1 MKTLKSTA
9 KRVLKS
15 FLGGAAL
22 AAAGLCFAPG
32 TASAAQCV
40 VQSTGGHIPAA
51 KLVSLDQ
58 AALVTVTF
66 CNGTAGYK
74 SQTFLVR
81 PDGTVHVGTG
91 NTTPTGTEYEVGTFL
106 KGGELVF
113 AIRVPETGYTYYSG
127 PGSRNPDGIV
137 HAAVT
142 DLGNNN
148 YHVGFEDLYA
158 SGDADYDDINLVVTS
173 TALVVVP
180 ADETDTDGDGII
192 DYVDNCVSIPNAD
205 QSDIDGDGVGDA
217 CSTYGTWSPTGP
229 MFQVRILH
237 TATKLNDG
245 RVMVTGGYN
254 PSTEIYDPATGAWTR
269 FADSRTNHRYHTAT
283 KLNDGRVLIVGGDG
297 ASATKS
303 AEIYDA
309 ASNTWTLT
317 GNLATFRSRHTA
329 ALLPSGKVLVV
340 GGIEKATGAAVAS
353 AELYDPATGTWS
365 ATGGMNEARANFT
378 LTQLADG
385 KVLATGGGTGEVR
398 SASAEVYNPATGTWT
413 RVGNM
418 AQGRNSHAAARLA
431 NGKVLVMGGAIDG
444 TPSTTAELFDP
455 ATGTFSATGNMHQP
469 RRNHTATLLPTGLVA
484 VAGGYDKF
492 TGTHGKAEM
501 YNPLT
506 GTWIPTTEMIEHRY
520 SHTAT
525 LLDDGKVLV
534 AGGISVAV
542 ENQVTA
548 EVLH

>member
-1 MKTLKSTA
+1 MKPLKTTA
-9 KRVLKS
+9 KRFLKS
-15 FLGGAAL
+15 LLGGAAL
-22 AAAGLCFAPG
+22 SAASLFLVPG

-40 VQSTGGHIPAA
+40 VKSTGGHIPAA

-66 CNGTAGYK
+66 CDGTAGH
-74 SQTFLVR
+74 SSETFLVR
-81 PDGTVHVGTG
+81 PDGSQHVGTG
-91 NTTPTGTEYEVGTFL
+91 HVTPSGTQFDVGTFL

-113 AIRVPETGYTYYSG
+113 AIRVRETGYTYYTG
-127 PGSRNPDGIV
+127 PASRNPDGIV

-142 DLGNNN
+142 ELGNNN
-148 YHVGFEDLYA
+148 YHVGFEDLFN
-158 SGDADYDDINLVVTS
+158 SGDADYDDVNLVVTS
-173 TALVVVP
+173 TALVVLP
-180 ADETDTDGDGII
+180 ADDTDTDGDGII
-192 DYVDNCVSIPNAD
+192 DYVDNCVSIPNAN

-217 CSTYGTWSPTGP
+217 CSTYGTWTPTGP

-237 TATKLNDG
+237 SATKLDDG
-245 RVMVTGGYN
+245 RVLVTGGYN
-254 PSTEIYDPATGAWTR
+254 PSTEIYNPATGTWTR
-269 FADSRTNHRYHTAT
+269 YADTRTNHRYHTAT
-283 KLNDGRVLIVGGDG
+283 KLLDGRVLVVGGDG

-303 AEIYDA
+303 AELYDA
-309 ASNTWTLT
+309 AANTWTLT

-329 ALLPSGKVLVV
+329 ALLSSGKVLVV
-340 GGIEKATGAAVAS
+340 GGIDKAGAALSS

-365 ATGGMNEARANFT
+365 ATGGLNQARGNFT

-385 KVLATGGGTGEVR
+385 KVLATGGGTGEAR
-398 SASAEVYNPATGTWT
+398 MSSAEVYNPATGTWT
-413 RVGNM
+413 LVGSM
-418 AQGRNSHAAARLA
+418 TQARNLHAAARLA

-444 TPSTTAELFDP
+444 TAAATAELYDP

-525 LLDDGKVLV
+525 LLNDGTVLV